1 MQKETLNNGFE
12 IYTESID
19 VANTVT
25 FSIYVKAGCF
35 QEVEPFGVAH
45 FVEHMVFKGTTTRN
59 VQQINEDVEDNG
71 GYLNAETSFEHTR
84 YYTTIPY
91 EAWKKGAD
99 VVCDVVLNS
108 TFPEK
113 EFELEKKVIQEEL
126 KMYADQPDS
135 YVFELLTRSMFASY
149 PNRQTIGGTVE
160 SVGEITLQQLL
171 DFKEKFYTPKN
182 MFAVV
187 TGNISHNEVVQY
199 LEGLF
204 GDLEI
209 SNFSEKLEKEQFSPD
224 ILDSKTATEHKNI
237 GQSHL
242 AWGLFVSPAS
252 SSDSFAIDITLR
264 ILGGGMNSRLYR
276 IIREERGLA
285 YTVSADYM
293 ALKDTGVI
301 NGYAGLESS
310 SIDDVKDII
319 IEEFEKLRVELVDDK
334 ELQRAVNGIKGGLK
348 SRLDNLP
355 SNNSYI
361 GTAIIKG
368 ISPNLEDY
376 IKGIESVTKEDIQ
389 NVAKKYFTPDNWQ
402 FAELLP
408 IKE

>member
-1 MQKETLNNGFE
+1 
-12 IYTESID
+12 
-19 VANTVT
+19 
-25 FSIYVKAGCF
+25 
-35 QEVEPFGVAH
+35 
-45 FVEHMVFKGTTTRN
+45 
-59 VQQINEDVEDNG
+59 
-71 GYLNAETSFEHTR
+71 
-84 YYTTIPY
+84 
-91 EAWKKGAD
+91 
-99 VVCDVVLNS
+99 
-108 TFPEK
+108 
-113 EFELEKKVIQEEL
+113 
-126 KMYADQPDS
+126 
-135 YVFELLTRSMFASY
+135 
-149 PNRQTIGGTVE
+149 
-160 SVGEITLQQLL
+160 
-171 DFKEKFYTPKN
+171 
-182 MFAVV
+182 
-187 TGNISHNEVVQY
+187 
-199 LEGLF
+199 
-204 GDLEI
+204 
-209 SNFSEKLEKEQFSPD
+209 
-224 ILDSKTATEHKNI
+224 
-237 GQSHL
+237 
-242 AWGLFVSPAS
+242 
-252 SSDSFAIDITLR
+252 
-264 ILGGGMNSRLYR
+264 MNSRLYR